1 MEPKIKKPHWNISKS
16 VNGTKRKTILIT
28 EKDDIIV
35 PFDVT
40 YKFFDDNSIKSVL
53 EFYLKKQKHY
63 NILIDHRLLLTIS
76 YITFYIDDLLI
87 YDTTSNK
94 IISFYGF
101 INKHIFNNKAR
112 MFDKNKLNNLFFIYT
127 FIKIRCNK
135 LFVNWKLE
143 NCIETVQNSICM
155 TKTINIEAL
164 LNYLESS
171 ELGTFELIQNYTP
184 KDIYNCF
191 FIDDNLKP
199 LNLKNKHE
207 LLMEL
212 LHIKKF
218 KSKFILI

>member
-1 MEPKIKKPHWNISKS
+1 MEANIQKPKWNISKS
-16 VNGTKRKTILIT
+16 VNGTKKKTILIT

-35 PFDVT
+35 PFDVK
-40 YKFFDDNSIKSVL
+40 YAFFNDNSIKTVL

-76 YITFYIDDLLI
+76 YLTFYINDLLI
-87 YDTTSNK
+87 YDTSSNK
-94 IISFYGF
+94 IITFYNF
-101 INKHIFNNKAR
+101 INKHIFNNKTR
-112 MFDKNKLNNLFFIYT
+112 MFDIDKLNNVFFIYT

-143 NCIETVQNSICM
+143 NCIETIQKSNCM

-171 ELGTFELIQNYTP
+171 ESGTFELIQNYTP
-184 KDIYNCF
+184 KDIYESF
-191 FIDDNLKP
+191 FINDDLKP
-199 LNLKNKHE
+199 LDLKNKHE

-212 LHIKKF
+212 LHIKRF